1 MAPWRTPSRRCP
13 PQSNANPNPN
23 PNANSNSNP
32 HPHPAPNPHQVSAAI
47 EALLVFEEVQPLAF
61 GDIMDALKDLQPT
74 LSQALQVIIG
84 FLQINGSFLSTFKVP
99 WPAELRSLLVI
110 FGAFN
115 LDFVDPD
122 AAPSWLGRSI
132 HYGTTTPANPDPSP
146 SPSPNPNPNP
156 NP

>member
-1 MAPWRTPSRRCP
+1 M
-13 PQSNANPNPN
+13 
-23 PNANSNSNP
+23 
-32 HPHPAPNPHQVSAAI
+32 SAAI
-47 EALLVFEEVQPLAF
+47 EALLVFEEVQPLAI
-61 GDIMDALKDLQPT
+61 GDIMDALRELQPT
-74 LSQALQVIIG
+74 LTQALQVVIS
-84 FLQINGSFLSTFKVP
+84 FLQINGSFLNTFKVP
-99 WPAELRSLLVI
+99 WPAELRGMLAT

-122 AAPSWLGRSI
+122 AASSWLGRSM